1 MTSLVGVYAQRWYRL
16 IWPTRGEN
24 TRTPSFLFHPP
35 NVLLISKILFF
46 LSFLQYET
54 PGLLEGVNDFFSV
67 VNPKLV
73 IELPPTEHKKE
84 IYLSA
89 SAAPRV
95 TSRMSR
101 NAIAN
106 DRREEDV
113 VGGRGVV

>member
-1 MTSLVGVYAQRWYRL
+1 MRSGGIGSSGQHVAKTREHLLFCSTHQTCYLLVK
-16 IWPTRGEN
+16 
-24 TRTPSFLFHPP
+24 FC
-35 NVLLISKILFF
+35 FF
-46 LSFLQYET
+46 FVSFLQYET
-54 PGLLEGVNDFFSV
+54 PGLLEGVNSSDFFSV

-89 SAAPRV
+89 SVAPRV